1 MRNRDDFPLKTK
13 RLLAE
18 RVNFFCSNPKCNR
31 PTSGPSTNPD
41 ASISIGVAAHI
52 TAAAPGGKRFDPT
65 MSPAERKSIKN
76 GIWLCQVC
84 AKLIDSDDQKYTVE
98 VLHDW
103 KRQAEGRIAE
113 LLEGSGSTA
122 FTGST
127 MIVAQANFLD
137 QLAGYLTSDTEKDLE
152 QRRNEWRMGKKQNV
166 RLWLQ
171 SLKED
176 TSRWDVIAPKVK
188 AKILRFEAGL
198 ELDTTNNV
206 QQAKEIADE
215 AFALDPSTSNEAKIR
230 ALIAR
235 HEFGAKEAIG
245 ILEHQSDIDSRNLLA
260 AFYLELNDKANSQRI
275 LDDIFQHFEPNAE
288 TYRVQA
294 LLLLVEK
301 NIDRA
306 SVEIENAR
314 ELAPSWV
321 IVLYTSAVIDYYA
334 ALSISVIPDQLML
347 FPEPVDM
354 VLVKQDVESVG
365 RVQRAETTFSELL
378 SKEENEAE
386 GELLEAW
393 LLACRMV
400 NPDRHSEAIQQVKKL
415 LDSNPSSFHA
425 IYWALAR
432 NIDIEWHRSL
442 DALSALVTSN
452 AATINHII
460 ALVGILAKQKAF
472 NEANDVLLRTKD
484 VFSKSHAEDLWLY
497 WNVQILLLSGR
508 IKSAQKLVNRHK
520 DVLEPGPAQSLILA
534 ATAHKTKDIQ
544 DLVKYLETQ
553 YEKTRDAL
561 ILLQLCEFQFRNQNW
576 DYVAD
581 RVDELLPVFRTA
593 EVTRLAVYA
602 VFNARRFNK
611 CLELI
616 NAYAEQVRGKELPSD
631 IRQIRAICFHAQG
644 QIKDAIKELE
654 EMTLDK
660 SSVEVLIRLARL
672 YYESGDL
679 RKLSLLG
686 RQLISIP
693 QMKPEEALSLAH
705 ALRQED
711 FSMAQHF
718 WRIAVSQELPDTLV
732 LGALSLGYS
741 LGLDKELFGLSQRMQ
756 EIAQAGTNE
765 SVQLLSLSQF
775 IEMQKQFNQQQI
787 DVNTLYQEGKIPV
800 HILSEKINVPLTDLY
815 HSFIVEGEK
824 QASYIS
830 RNSLFIR
837 HGGKAIGTIENAQ
850 QYQLNID
857 ITAVLLA
864 SHLGILGDI
873 EKVFHS
879 IRIPSELIPSLIE
892 MRDKML
898 HHQPSRLDVANHI
911 IDLVDRRLLKTVDAI
926 SLGDESGIESP
937 LDSLEFER
945 KALYK
950 AAQARNGYILDFRA
964 HLEAYAHYS
973 ASPKTLYAKNI
984 ADALL
989 ELGKLSKD
997 SYPIVLQNLGTEGE
1011 NSDFLTV
1018 PETGIPIFCFENVV
1032 SVLAD
1037 AEILEMACNQ
1047 FEIFI
1052 ESKYLQQLRNEVAY
1066 FEKSRKQQFEWI
1078 GSVVHQLRNGL
1089 DTKKY
1094 QLIPL
1099 ALTKNDEHELYGL
1112 HALFSLS
1119 NQGQNLIWIDDRF
1132 LNGYSNINGIP
1143 VVGTNDILNTL
1154 VASGEI
1160 SEPKYLEVLHRMRA
1174 DNLFFVPLNPDEI
1187 VYYIREAPLKANA
1200 IVETFDL
1207 SILRHYIASAFLR
1220 GRILQKPPAQGESPN
1235 PQGELEFVFHTA
1247 GAVADAIERIWS
1259 LPEITLKDK
1268 EIYSGWISD
1277 NLFVSHLG
1285 LSEAIGLEHEIDNAM
1300 NLSALSFATLITRS
1314 FTIIDETK
1322 TNGMSLQRDYLN
1334 WVYERV
1340 LRKSFETNPAILKKT
1355 AEILKIMLVGIK
1367 NENTAFEESEVNK
1380 YIQRFCSIF
1389 PGQIFAEMKKDDNF
1403 ARAIGLTSVV
1413 SLETWELKPED
1424 FWYAAFE
1431 AVNGRTAEVMP
1442 LNADRTIVFGPY
1454 KQPDGIT
1461 CVLVHDSDNGE
1472 SALIQDSGLELLNES
1487 KDIQLR
1493 YLQKHRDWFDLPQKD
1508 FELVCNEISSTGSLQ
1523 ERVEKALKW
1532 KETNLR
1538 LFYSQLFVYLR
1549 DNRQFTSEHL
1559 IPSDVDGMLRCYRL
1573 KNYDTTKPFGEQW
1586 ESAIDDI
1593 IKSHG
1598 IEHALE
1604 RASCVPLSL
1613 PESLLDSVDNMSLS
1627 EKRGLV
1633 KKLLRVSKSPIA
1645 TIQLTKLLVRLAQGN
1660 AIFRRLANYEISF
1673 ILSEQF
1679 GSNVDTFLAVLQWMN
1694 YQFAINPD
1702 IQNLPAEVRL
1712 LLIWAHSHHIYSIF
1726 VSLGVDLDWLLNTF
1740 KQNINPPTRLFEHET
1755 NFEDN
1760 VLHIRHVSTQIFITY
1775 GITYLIR
1782 NYQELLPAWLK
1793 EAVINFVTI
1802 RNEDLVL
1809 PHPFL
1814 IGNPAR
1820 AENPL
1825 NSFLGQDLSEQLREL
1840 MGENSTLFEYANW
1853 KSLALATIQNL
1864 KGKSANIS
1872 SWIDLFAVVGTLRV
1886 DDDVSNEM
1894 VQALRSINFQ
1904 NLFEDSIELGEKAI
1918 HIASL
1923 QLSLIKDSAVLDY
1936 LRAQVI
1942 EISEFLAARYSD
1954 KVFGSLPNQE
1964 QEKVS
1969 RLAGVLLEVALNIS
1983 KQEETA
1989 EERALGLQ
1997 TLGIE
2002 IAKRWKLFVIITR
2015 PVVQYLCEILPPSQA
2030 KHLWKFL
2037 LFMRAVN

>member
-1 MRNRDDFPLKTK
+1 MRNRDDFSAPTK

-31 PTSGPSTNPD
+31 PTSGPSTNPN

-52 TAAAPGGKRFDPT
+52 AAAATGGKRFDAT
-65 MSPAERKSIKN
+65 MSPAERKSIEN

-84 AKLIDSDDQKYTVE
+84 AKLVDSDDQKYTVE
-98 VLHDW
+98 ILHDW

-137 QLAGYLTSDTEKDLE
+137 QLASYLTSDTEKDLE
-152 QRRNEWRMGKKQNV
+152 QRRNEWRTGKKQNV

-176 TSRWDVIAPKVK
+176 RRRWDVIAPKVK

-206 QQAKEIADE
+206 KRAKEMADE
-215 AFALDPSTSNEAKIR
+215 AFALDPSISNEAKIR

-245 ILEHQSDIDSRNLLA
+245 SLERQSDIDSRNLLA
-260 AFYLELNDKANSQRI
+260 AFYLELNDKANCQRI
-275 LDDIFQHFEPNAE
+275 IDDIFQRFEPNAE
-288 TYRVQA
+288 SHRVKA
-294 LLLLVEK
+294 LLLLVQK
-301 NIDRA
+301 NIDQA
-306 SVEIENAR
+306 LVEIEKAR
-314 ELAPSWV
+314 ELAPNWV
-321 IVLYTSAVIDYYA
+321 IVLYTSAVIDYYG
-334 ALSISVIPDQLML
+334 ALSISVIPEQLML

-354 VLVKQDVESVG
+354 VLVRHDAESVA
-365 RVQRAETTFSELL
+365 RVQRAETAFWELRNR
-378 SKEENEAE
+378 EENEAE
-386 GELLEAW
+386 AELLDAW
-393 LLACRMV
+393 LLACRMI
-400 NPDRHSEAIQQVKKL
+400 NPDKHNEAIQQIIKL
-415 LDSNPSSFHA
+415 LDSHPTSFHA
-425 IYWALAR
+425 IHWALAR
-432 NIDIEWHRSL
+432 NLDIEWHRSR
-442 DALSALVTSN
+442 DALSALLTSN

-472 NEANDVLLRTKD
+472 NEAVDILHRTKD
-484 VFSKSHAEDLWLY
+484 IFSKSHADDLWLY
-497 WNVQILLLSGR
+497 WNVQLLLLSGR

-520 DVLEPGPAQSLILA
+520 DVPELSLAQSLILA
-534 ATAHKTKDIQ
+534 AIANKTKDTQ
-544 DLVKYLETQ
+544 DLVKYLESQ
-553 YEKTRDAL
+553 YDKTRNAL
-561 ILLQLCEFQFRNQNW
+561 ILLQLCEFQFRNQKW

-581 RVDELLPVFRTA
+581 QADELLAVFQTA
-593 EVTRLAVYA
+593 EVTRLAIYA

-611 CLELI
+611 CLGLI
-616 NAYAEQVRGKELPSD
+616 TEYAEQVRGKELPSD
-631 IRQIRAICFHAQG
+631 IRHMRAICFHAQG

-654 EMTLDK
+654 EITLEK

-686 RQLISIP
+686 RQLISLP
-693 QMKPEEALSLAH
+693 QIKPEEALSLAH

-711 FSMAQHF
+711 FSMAQHL
-718 WRIAVSQELPDTLV
+718 WRIAVSQELTDNLV

-756 EIAQAGTNE
+756 EIAEAGTNE
-765 SVQLLSLSQF
+765 SVRLLSLSQI
-775 IEMQKQFNQQQI
+775 IEMQKRFNQQQI

-800 HILSEKINVPLTDLY
+800 HILSENINVPLTDLY

-850 QYQLNID
+850 EYQLNID

-873 EKVFHS
+873 EKAFHS

-926 SLGDESGIESP
+926 PLGDESGIESP
-937 LDSLEFER
+937 LDSLELER

-989 ELGKLSKD
+989 ELGKLTKD

-1018 PETGIPIFCFENVV
+1018 PETGIPLFCFENVV

-1143 VVGTNDILNTL
+1143 VVGINDILNTL

-1160 SEPKYLEVLHRMRA
+1160 SQPRYLEVLHRMRA

-1187 VYYIREAPLKANA
+1187 VYCIREAPLKANA

-1207 SILRHYIASAFLR
+1207 STLRHYIASAFLR
-1220 GRILQKPPAQGESPN
+1220 GRILQKPPEQGESPN

-1268 EIYSGWISD
+1268 EIYSGWIID

-1285 LSEAIGLEHEIDNAM
+1285 LSEAIGLEHEIDNAV

-1322 TNGMSLQRDYLN
+1322 NNGMSLQRDYLN
-1334 WVYERV
+1334 WVYESV

-1367 NENTAFEESEVNK
+1367 NENTAFEESEVNR

-1389 PGQIFAEMKKDDNF
+1389 PGQIFAEMKKDDDF
-1403 ARAIGLTSVV
+1403 SRAIGLMSVV
-1413 SLETWELKPED
+1413 SLGDWELKPED
-1424 FWYAAFE
+1424 FWRAAFE
-1431 AVNGRTAEVMP
+1431 SVNGRTAEVIP
-1442 LNADRTIVFGPY
+1442 LNTERTIAFRPY
-1454 KQPDGIT
+1454 ENPDGLT
-1461 CVLVHDSDNGE
+1461 CVLVHDLDNGE
-1472 SALIQDSGLELLNES
+1472 SVLIQDSGLELLNES
-1487 KDIQLR
+1487 QDIQLR
-1493 YLQKHRDWFDLPQKD
+1493 YLQKHRDWFDLPQKE
-1508 FELVCNEISSTGSLQ
+1508 FELVCSEISSAGNLQ

-1532 KETNLR
+1532 KEANLK
-1538 LFYSQLFVYLR
+1538 LFYSQLFIYLR
-1549 DNRQFTSEHL
+1549 DNRQFTGEHL
-1559 IPSDVDGMLRCYRL
+1559 IPSDVDGMLRFYRL
-1573 KNYDTTKPFGEQW
+1573 KNYNATIPFMEQW
-1586 ESAIDDI
+1586 ESAIEELI
-1593 IKSHG
+1593 RSHG
-1598 IEHALE
+1598 IVHAIE
-1604 RASCVPLSL
+1604 RTSCLPLLL
-1613 PESLLDSVDNMSLS
+1613 PESLLDSIDNMSLS
-1627 EKRGLV
+1627 EKRVLV
-1633 KKLLRVSKSPIA
+1633 KNLLRVSKSPIA
-1645 TIQLTKLLVRLAQGN
+1645 TIQLTKLLVRLSQGN
-1660 AIFRRLANYEISF
+1660 VAFGRLANYIINS

-1679 GSNVDTFLAVLQWMN
+1679 SSNVNTFLAVLQWVN
-1694 YQFAINPD
+1694 YQFVINPD
-1702 IQNLPAEVRL
+1702 LQNLSAEIRL
-1712 LLIWAHSHHIYSIF
+1712 LLVWAHSHHIYSIF
-1726 VSLGVDLDWLLNTF
+1726 VSLGVDSDWLLTTF
-1740 KQNINPPTRLFEHET
+1740 KLNINPPTRLFEHET

-1760 VLHIRHVSTQIFITY
+1760 VLHIRHVNTQTFITY
-1775 GITYLIR
+1775 GITYLIQ
-1782 NYQELLPAWLK
+1782 NYEELLSASTK
-1793 EAVINFVTI
+1793 QAVINFVTI
-1802 RNEDLVL
+1802 KNEDLVL

-1820 AENPL
+1820 AANPL
-1825 NSFLGQDLSEQLREL
+1825 RSFLGQDLSEQLREL
-1840 MGENSTLFEYANW
+1840 MGEDARLFDYANW

-1864 KGKSANIS
+1864 KGNSANIS
-1872 SWIDLFAVVGTLRV
+1872 SWIDLFAVLGTLRV
-1886 DDDVSNEM
+1886 DDEINNELA
-1894 VQALRSINFQ
+1894 QALRSINYQ
-1904 NLFEDSIELGEKAI
+1904 RLLEDSIELGEKAI

-1923 QLSLIKDSAVLDY
+1923 QMSLIEDIVVLDY
-1936 LRAQVI
+1936 LSEQVL
-1942 EISEFLAARYSD
+1942 EISESLASQYPV
-1954 KVFGSLPNQE
+1954 KVFGSLSE
-1964 QEKVS
+1964 QEKDKVS

-1983 KQEETA
+1983 KKEGTPEEK
-1989 EERALGLQ
+1989 ALKLQ

-2002 IAKRWKLFVIITR
+2002 IAKRWKLFVTITR
-2015 PVVQYLCEILPPSQA
+2015 PILQYLGEILPPSQG
-2030 KHLWKFL
+2030 KHLWKLL
-2037 LFMRAVN
+2037 LFMRTVE